1 MGTHYLVTHDG
12 MESTTTYDPTGRFGD
27 NATWVMVDSET
38 QNTEWLIDIGPFF
51 DRFGAAQITV
61 LAHPDAQVQAV
72 VKSVMARKWISL
84 KRPDVAVLLDLV
96 ISKGIAGVDAALKDA
111 ILNTPVRPEENLA
124 LRKTYFNFS

>member
-1 MGTHYLVTHDG
+1 M
-12 MESTTTYDPTGRFGD
+12 TTYRLTYGDGSTEQTSFDPTGRFGD
-27 NATWVMVDSET
+27 EVTWTVIDGSNQST
-38 QNTEWLIDIGPFF
+38 DWLIDIGPFF

-124 LRKTYFNFS
+124 LRKTYFS

>member
-1 MGTHYLVTHDG
+1 MTRYRLTYPDG
-12 MESTTTYDPTGRFGD
+12 STEETDFNPVGRFGD
-27 NATWVMVDSET
+27 EVTWSDIDGPDQS
-38 QNTEWLIDIGPFF
+38 TEWLIDIGPFF
-51 DRFGAAQITV
+51 DRFGAAQIAV

-72 VKSVMARKWISL
+72 VKTVMARKWISL

-124 LRKTYFNFS
+124 LRKAYFS